1 MHHLKTWSWASLE
14 TIAWAS
20 MLSFSNLVSPW
31 KLLLLW
37 INLEAILVLTQKGQ
51 SLWCELIFLIFNF
64 VGSHSILRGV
74 FAINLPQLLMFT
86 EAVCLVGAGGAAWRE
101 SRDLMF
107 CSMVA
112 ASDFRTG
119 IENDRRSMFI
129 KFEEVRGVIT
139 VDRFLFFWSIHAVSH
154 KRKHRKKK
162 NGSEKKNIFSLAPWW
177 WELRKAQ
184 QKKQGSFFFYT
195 IWPILL

>member
-1 MHHLKTWSWASLE
+1 MF
-14 TIAWAS
+14 
-20 MLSFSNLVSPW
+20 SFSNLVSPW
-31 KLLLLW
+31 KLLLW
-37 INLEAILVLTQKGQ
+37 INLEAILILTQKGQ

-64 VGSHSILRGV
+64 CGV
-74 FAINLPQLLMFT
+74 PFDLERCFCDQFT
-86 EAVCLVGAGGAAWRE
+86 PTGDVYESCLVGAGGGAAGRE

-139 VDRFLFFWSIHAVSH
+139 VDRFLFFLVHPCS
-154 KRKHRKKK
+154 
-162 NGSEKKNIFSLAPWW
+162 
-177 WELRKAQ
+177 
-184 QKKQGSFFFYT
+184 
-195 IWPILL
+195 